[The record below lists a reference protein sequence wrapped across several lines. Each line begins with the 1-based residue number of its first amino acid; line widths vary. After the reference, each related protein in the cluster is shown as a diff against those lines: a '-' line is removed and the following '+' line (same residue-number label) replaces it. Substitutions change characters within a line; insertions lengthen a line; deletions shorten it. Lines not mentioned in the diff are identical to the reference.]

1 MKLLLT
7 SKTRS
12 SLLAFLF
19 SHSDENYYVR
29 ELASLIDEDAGNLS
43 RELRRLE
50 TEGVVYSSMKGRVKF
65 YSINKGY
72 PLYSDLKAILFKT
85 EGAEGSLRK
94 LVLTHEGIET
104 AFIYGSLAR
113 SSESKTSDIDLVVV
127 GKFNRDKFTNGLR
140 ALESKL
146 KREIN
151 YTSYTKEEFDR
162 ERGKHGSFLKV
173 VLKGKVVFLKGG
185 LDGR

>member
-19 SHSDENYYVR
+19 LHPDGNYYVR

-50 TEGVVYSSMKGRVKF
+50 TEGVVRSYMKGRVKL
-65 YSINKGY
+65 YSINKDY
-72 PLYSDLKAILFKT
+72 PLYSDLKGILFKT

-94 LVLTHEGIET
+94 LVLAYEGIET
-104 AFIYGSLAR
+104 AFIYGSFATG
-113 SSESKTSDIDLVVV
+113 SESRVSDIDLVVV
-127 GKFNRDKFTNGLR
+127 GNFNRDKFTNGLR
-140 ALESKL
+140 ILESKL

-162 ERGKHGSFLKV
+162 ERGKQGSFLKV
-173 VLKGKVVFLKGG
+173 VLKGKVIFLKGS
-185 LDGR
+185 LNGR